1 MIVGDITRF
10 TNKGMGLAMR
20 VLAAG
25 LAALLALTF
34 LNLTVLPG
42 TALAEEADG
51 VDAATEHLVLPAPR
65 GGIER
70 LRVPAFKWAGS
81 GYGEGG
87 RVGGQPGGLVH
98 GRRHCIG
105 RYCETE

>member
-51 VDAATEHLVLPAPR
+51 VDAATEHLVLPAPEEPV
-65 GGIER
+65 GR
-70 LRVPAFKWAGS
+70 LWIRRRRPGWRLTGRAGS
-81 GYGEGG
+81 
-87 RVGGQPGGLVH
+87 R
-98 GRRHCIG
+98 
-105 RYCETE
+105 

>member
-42 TALAEEADG
+42 TALA
-51 VDAATEHLVLPAPR
+51 APCFACTRGAR

>member
-42 TALAEEADG
+42 TALA
-51 VDAATEHLVLPAPR
+51 
-65 GGIER
+65 
-70 LRVPAFKWAGS
+70 
-81 GYGEGG
+81 
-87 RVGGQPGGLVH
+87 
-98 GRRHCIG
+98 GRRRRCG
-105 RYCETE
+105 Y